1 MKIIGAIIAG
11 GKSARMGGDE
21 KAFLKL
27 AGKGILDL
35 VIGRFE
41 PQVDQLVINANGDA
55 ARFSEFGLD
64 VVPDVLTN
72 LTTPLAGL
80 HASLQFTASH
90 GADILISCPSDTPFL
105 PIDLSTRLIEA
116 AQSSGAAIACS
127 GKQQHYI
134 VGAWK
139 IGLLDDLEKSILNDD
154 LFRVKDWAKR
164 VSAAFVEWPMI
175 PHDPFFNVNTRDDL
189 RAAELIVRAHP

>member
-1 MKIIGAIIAG
+1 MKIVGAVIAG
-11 GKSARMGGDE
+11 GQSSRMGGDE
-21 KAFLKL
+21 KAFLTL

-80 HASLQFTASH
+80 HAALNFTVKS
-90 GADILISCPSDTPFL
+90 GGDILVTCPSDTPFL
-105 PIDLSTRLIEA
+105 PIDLSAQLIAA
-116 AQSSGAAIACS
+116 AQSNGGATAASGE
-127 GKQQHYI
+127 QQHYI
-134 VGAWK
+134 IGAWK
-139 IGLLDDLEKSILNDD
+139 TGLLNDLETAISRDG
-154 LFRVKDWAKR
+154 LFRVKDWATR
-164 VSAAFVEWPMI
+164 VSASVVRWPHT
-175 PHDPFFNVNTRDDL
+175 PFDPFFNVNTRDDL
-189 RAAELIVRAHP
+189 RAAEQIARPHS